1 MIIQCNSEI
10 DFIVRVNDEK
20 EIVFKSHEPIV
31 LPALYAIPVLIK
43 FHENVE
49 IVSSVAPAPGCEVV
63 WMDERGS
70 SRIGHVLSRIS
81 YLDELWLFIQTEG
94 VGRLV
99 RSSEIVGVNPKPLF
113 RLART
118 AMEAIG
124 DCEAE
129 RMAANIVMTLLDQ
142 DPGVT

>member
-1 MIIQCNSEI
+1 MIIQCNSET
-10 DFIVRVNDEK
+10 DLIVRVNDEE

-31 LPALYAIPVLIK
+31 LPALYALPVLIK

-49 IVSSVAPAPGCEVV
+49 IVSSIVPGPGCEVV
-63 WMDERGS
+63 WMDERGNG
-70 SRIGHVLSRIS
+70 RIGHVLSRIS
-81 YLDELWLFIQTEG
+81 YMDKQWLFIQTEG

-99 RSSEIVGVNPKPLF
+99 HSSEIVGVNPKPLF

-124 DCEAE
+124 GCEAE
-129 RMAANIVMTLLDQ
+129 SMVANVVMTLLDL
-142 DPGVT
+142 DPSLT

>member
-1 MIIQCNSEI
+1 MIIQVNSEI
-10 DFIVRVNDEK
+10 DLIVSVNDQE
-20 EIVFKSHEPIV
+20 EMVFKIHEPLV
-31 LPALYAIPVLIK
+31 LPALYAVPALIK

-49 IVSSVAPAPGCEVV
+49 IVSSVAPGPGCEVV
-63 WMDERGS
+63 WRDERGNV
-70 SRIGHVLSRIS
+70 RTGHVLSRIS
-81 YLDELWLFIQTEG
+81 YLDEPWLFIQTEG

-124 DCEAE
+124 GREAE
-129 RMAANIVMTLLDQ
+129 HMAANIVMTLLDL
-142 DPGVT
+142 DPVI